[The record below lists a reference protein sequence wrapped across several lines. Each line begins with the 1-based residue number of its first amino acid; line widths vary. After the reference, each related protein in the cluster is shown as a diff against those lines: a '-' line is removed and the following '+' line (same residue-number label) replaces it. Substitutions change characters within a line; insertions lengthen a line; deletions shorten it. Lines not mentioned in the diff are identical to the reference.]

1 MKSKATATPP
11 PIAIIVHGG
20 AGAILP
26 DYHQLAQSGCKQA
39 ALVGWRMLAAGGSAL
54 DAVEAAV
61 RDMEDNHAFNAG
73 TGSVLT
79 SAGQVEMDAGIMD
92 GESQAIGAV
101 GLIRHFAHPI
111 SLARAVMADT
121 GHYFLAGDGAEDFA
135 RARGF
140 IEIAGQDLISERRWR
155 QDEERAS
162 QKAGGQDTVGALAL
176 DADGNL
182 AAANSTGG
190 VAFKLPGRIGDSPIP
205 GAGFYADNRFGAVVT
220 TGQGEHI
227 MRAGLAFL
235 VMRALERG
243 ASAREAAGRA
253 AASFARRIPGGQA
266 GLIVLDATGRVGLAH
281 TTAFMSHAYLTPGM
295 NELVS
300 GIRYRPDRW
309 ASPPF

>member
-1 MKSKATATPP
+1 MKPKSTATPSP
-11 PIAIIVHGG
+11 VAIIVHGG
-20 AGAILP
+20 AGAIHP
-26 DYHQLAQSGCKQA
+26 DYHQIAQEGCVQA
-39 ALVGWRMLAAGGSAL
+39 AQAGWRMLVAGGSAL

-61 RDMEDNHAFNAG
+61 CDMEDNQAFNAG

-79 SAGQVEMDAGIMD
+79 NAGQVEMDAGIMD

-121 GHYFLAGDGAEDFA
+121 GHYFLAGEGAEDFA

-140 IEIAGQDLISERRWR
+140 TEISSQDLISERRR
-155 QDEERAS
+155 KQYEERAS
-162 QKAGGQDTVGALAL
+162 QKAGEQDTVGALAL
-176 DADGNL
+176 DAGGNL

-190 VAFKLPGRIGDSPIP
+190 VAFKLPGRVGDSPIP

-227 MRAGLAFL
+227 MQAGLAFL
-235 VMRALERG
+235 VMQALERG
-243 ASAREAAGRA
+243 ASSRQAAEQA

-266 GLIVLDATGRVGLAH
+266 GLVVLDTAGRVGLAH
-281 TTAFMSHAYLTPGM
+281 TTAFMSHAYLAPGM
-295 NELVS
+295 DEMVS
-300 GIRYRPDRW
+300 GIRFR
-309 ASPPF
+309 

>member
-1 MKSKATATPP
+1 MKPKSTATPSP
-11 PIAIIVHGG
+11 VAIIVHGG
-20 AGAILP
+20 AGAIHP
-26 DYHQLAQSGCKQA
+26 DYHQIAQEGCVQA
-39 ALVGWRMLAAGGSAL
+39 AQAGWRMLVAGGSAL

-61 RDMEDNHAFNAG
+61 CDMEDNQAFNAG

-79 SAGQVEMDAGIMD
+79 NAGQVEMDAGIMD

-121 GHYFLAGDGAEDFA
+121 GHYFLAGEGAEDFA

-140 IEIAGQDLISERRWR
+140 TEISSQDLISERRR
-155 QDEERAS
+155 KQYEERAS
-162 QKAGGQDTVGALAL
+162 QKAGEQDTVGALAL
-176 DADGNL
+176 DAEGNL

-190 VAFKLPGRIGDSPIP
+190 VAFKLPGRVGDSPIP

-227 MRAGLAFL
+227 MQAGLAFL
-235 VMRALERG
+235 VMQALERG
-243 ASAREAAGRA
+243 ASSRQAAEQA

-266 GLIVLDATGRVGLAH
+266 GLVVLDTAGRVGLAH
-281 TTAFMSHAYLTPGM
+281 TTAFMSHAYLAPGM
-295 NELVS
+295 DEMVS
-300 GIRYRPDRW
+300 GIRFP
-309 ASPPF
+309 